1 MIEPKKDIDN
11 GKETEKGKII
21 EEKWLEEN
29 EYVDSLAFPKP
40 RIERFVRPS
49 VLDKIQSFMRDRNR
63 DREIAS
69 ERETERER
77 GLLMGLSHT

>member
-1 MIEPKKDIDN
+1 MIESKKDIDN
-11 GKETEKGKII
+11 GKETDKGKII

-29 EYVDSLAFPKP
+29 AYVDSLAFPKP
-40 RIERFVRPS
+40 RIETFVRPS
-49 VLDKIQSFMRDRNR
+49 VLDKIQSFMRERNR
-63 DREIAS
+63 DIEIAS